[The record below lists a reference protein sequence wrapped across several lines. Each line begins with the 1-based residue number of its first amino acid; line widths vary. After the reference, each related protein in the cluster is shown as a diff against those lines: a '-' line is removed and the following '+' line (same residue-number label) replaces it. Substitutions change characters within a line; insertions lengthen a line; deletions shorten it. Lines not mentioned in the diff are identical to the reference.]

1 MTRFFGGGWVAES
14 LFTASSTEHTDGVG
28 EEKAVELVH
37 VREDEVELEGE
48 CILEVAAE
56 DGRDERA
63 MVSSAALLSSEAR
76 V

>member
-1 MTRFFGGGWVAES
+1 M
-14 LFTASSTEHTDGVG
+14 ASSTEQTDGVG
-28 EEKAVELVH
+28 DEKAVELVH
-37 VREDEVELEGE
+37 VREDARDEVELDGE

>member
-1 MTRFFGGGWVAES
+1 MG
-14 LFTASSTEHTDGVG
+14 D
-28 EEKAVELVH
+28 EKAVELVH